1 MLEVIYYLLSI
12 PAITRG
18 EFAPEEGSCDFIL
31 FFINLCGVH
40 RSSKK
45 KYVATINK
53 VNQR

>member
-31 FFINLCGVH
+31 FFYQFMWSAQII
-40 RSSKK
+40 KK
-45 KYVATINK
+45 KICCNY
-53 VNQR
+53 QQG